1 MMNDFEEK
9 KKKWVFDKRRQLLK
23 LSIPSQNKFRKLLDQ
38 ANVFY
43 IKEKPSF
50 ILYASTVCF
59 MDFYVPYFQLDIE
72 IDGRQHRFEDQFD
85 KDISKAEF
93 LWDNRIATLRLTND
107 EVEVMKEI
115 DLEKLWERVPE
126 IQRREVETIKK
137 NQREGWKLF
146 YSRHGISL
154 EMPVWLYSKENKR
167 IYRFDNILLL
177 QRSVHYSEQKVYD
190 VLKGENK
197 SNFLISF
204 DEEEMKEQRKQSL
217 NAMARAHRLKD
228 GEKMH

>member
-1 MMNDFEEK
+1 
-9 KKKWVFDKRRQLLK
+9 
-23 LSIPSQNKFRKLLDQ
+23 
-38 ANVFY
+38 
-43 IKEKPSF
+43 
-50 ILYASTVCF
+50 
-59 MDFYVPYFQLDIE
+59 
-72 IDGRQHRFEDQFD
+72 
-85 KDISKAEF
+85 
-93 LWDNRIATLRLTND
+93 
-107 EVEVMKEI
+107 MKEI

-126 IQRREVETIKK
+126 IQRREIETIKK
-137 NQREGWKLF
+137 NQKEGWKQF
-146 YSRHGISL
+146 YSRYGISL

-228 GEKMH
+228 G